1 MKRIGVDFN
10 TLTSEPIGL
19 IKIASPEEMAEDA
32 DSELALLEQGE
43 RVVLWEPGLE
53 AEGTILLEDGW
64 ILARPDPT
72 TYVDTPLDEKYLQ
85 ELPPALR

>member
-1 MKRIGVDFN
+1 MRRIVVDFN
-10 TLTSEPIGL
+10 TLTSEPVGL
-19 IKIASPEEMAEDA
+19 IKIASPEEIAEDVG
-32 DSELALLEQGE
+32 SELASLEQGE

-53 AEGTILLEDGW
+53 AEGTIQIKDGW

-72 TYVDTPLDEKYLQ
+72 TYVDTPLDDKYLQ